1 MSILQQSGPSV
12 YDSKQLL
19 EQARQ
24 RSQGLPG
31 HITPDTPPNSTNT
44 AVTGG
49 SGSMPAAGDGSSSTA
64 DSSRSGAADH
74 SPSRVQQQQQQQQ
87 HNTSATDADVA
98 QAVKC
103 MTTDDML
110 VSWKQF
116 LKDLSRE
123 LMNLQ
128 IEAAAAQASATATT
142 AADCAAAGAGAQ
154 LQPAEAVGGP
164 LAAVGHG
171 QHFGSATPAAQHL
184 SALVQKN
191 STLMK
196 LACALNPGEQ
206 ELGTELPPQLA
217 SARPTLK
224 SLQVQTE
231 FCVRETLAAHVLV
244 QGLTIA
250 CKLPVHVRHH
260 NVSSDSLYRCL
271 LQAFWP
277 SHRH

>member
-1 MSILQQSGPSV
+1 MSILQHSGPSV
-12 YDSKQLL
+12 YDSKQLLL

-44 AVTGG
+44 VVTGG

-64 DSSRSGAADH
+64 DSSRSGAADD
-74 SPSRVQQQQQQQQ
+74 SPSRAQQQQQPQ
-87 HNTSATDADVA
+87 HNTSAADADVA

-142 AADCAAAGAGAQ
+142 AADCAAPGAGGQ
-154 LQPAEAVGGP
+154 LPPAEVVGGP

-171 QHFGSATPAAQHL
+171 QHFGSATPAAQRL
-184 SALVQKN
+184 SALVQRN

-196 LACALNPGEQ
+196 LACALNPGEGRSQ
-206 ELGTELPPQLA
+206 GAGIAGIAGISETN
-217 SARPTLK
+217 T
-224 SLQVQTE
+224 QV
-231 FCVRETLAAHVLV
+231 
-244 QGLTIA
+244 IA
-250 CKLPVHVRHH
+250 L
-260 NVSSDSLYRCL
+260 
-271 LQAFWP
+271 
-277 SHRH
+277 